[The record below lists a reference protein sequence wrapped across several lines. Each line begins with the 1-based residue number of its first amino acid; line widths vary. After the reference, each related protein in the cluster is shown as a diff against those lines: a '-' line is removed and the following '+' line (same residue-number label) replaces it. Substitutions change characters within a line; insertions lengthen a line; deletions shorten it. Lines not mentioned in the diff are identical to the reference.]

1 VSRKRTSQF
10 DDPGQ
15 DSFLDIVANLVGIL
29 IILVMIVGVRAKDAM
44 VQSKTIEAT
53 PVKDDSS
60 RRTAVAIAQQTA
72 VNLEANIG
80 ELDQKVELASRSVAM
95 YEQQRQQI
103 DLLTVQLKKQLDEQS
118 QNLAAVDRDRLA
130 QQAEALRL
138 QQQLE
143 DISRRRTAMQ
153 SAGRPQNKLEH
164 IPTPLAKAVFNKEVH
179 FRLLNGRLAFVPLD
193 ELQERLKAEAPRKVW
208 KLRDA
213 DEFTEVI
220 GPVDGFRMRYTLR
233 KSRKIQNTSQGPVSQ
248 TRAELK
254 SFTLASVSDRLG
266 EPLEEAL
273 QDSSQLSNRLA
284 DLDPNRVTITVWV
297 YPESFR
303 GFRTLKR
310 YLFERGFRTASRPL
324 PAGEPIQGS
333 PNGSRSVAQ

>member
-1 VSRKRTSQF
+1 VSRKRTSQY

-44 VQSKTIEAT
+44 VQSKALDVT
-53 PVKDDSS
+53 PVAEDTS
-60 RRTAVAIAQQTA
+60 RSTAVAIAQQTA
-72 VNLEANIG
+72 ANLEANIG
-80 ELDQKVELASRSVAM
+80 ELGQKLELAGQSVQAR
-95 YEQQRQQI
+95 EQQRQQ
-103 DLLTVQLKKQLDEQS
+103 LNVLAAKLKTQLDKQTS
-118 QNLAAVDRDRLA
+118 NLAEVDRRRFA

-143 DISRRRTAMQ
+143 EISRRRAAIEASQ
-153 SAGRPQNKLEH
+153 RPQNKLEH
-164 IPTPLAKAVFNKEVH
+164 IPTPLAKTVFNKETH
-179 FRLLNGRLAFVPLD
+179 FRLLNGRLAFVPLN
-193 ELQERLKAEAPRKVW
+193 ELQERLKNEAPRKIW

-213 DEFTEVI
+213 KEFTEII

-233 KSRKIQNTSQGPVSQ
+233 KKTFVKASSRGPVAQ

-266 EPLEEAL
+266 ETLPEAVQPGSDL
-273 QDSSQLSNRLA
+273 NGRLA

-303 GFRTLKR
+303 DFRTLKK
-310 YLFERGFRTASRPL
+310 YLFENGFRTASRPL

-333 PNGSRSVAQ
+333 PEGSRSVAQ